1 MREVVGVWAN
11 TWIAWRLPLRIRVR
25 ARARVRANAWIA
37 WRLPLR
43 IRIRVR
49 VRVRNSPGSQKNVKY
64 AFV

>member
-1 MREVVGVWAN
+1 MREVVGVWTN
-11 TWIAWRLPLRIRVR
+11 VWIAWRLPLRVRV
-25 ARARVRANAWIA
+25 RVRANAWIA

-43 IRIRVR
+43 IRVRVR